1 MDTKLAWIV
10 CFSGSRE
17 FTFFTSTLMNMRS
30 SNLLATSC
38 HFWMI
43 SVAFS
48 SNVLATLNTVTVD
61 GTGTSFIF
69 QATMT
74 PKLAPPPP
82 LMAQNRSSPM
92 AFLSRR
98 LPFTSIM

>member
-1 MDTKLAWIV
+1 MDTKFACIV
-10 CFSGSRE
+10 CFPCSTE
-17 FTFFTSTLMNMRS
+17 FTFFASTLMNMRS

-38 HFWMI
+38 HFCTI
-43 SVAFS
+43 LVAFS
-48 SNVLATLNTVTVD
+48 SNVLATLNTVTVG
-61 GTGTSFIF
+61 GTRTSFIF
-69 QATMT
+69 QVTMT